1 MILGQV
7 HGTSLAEFREKFERN
22 LWGREKLSSPRQ
34 HFFGLSLVTSSGNT
48 LNYTLPPSLLPSPL
62 SPPPSLF
69 PSHPLSPSHAGSS
82 VQPTTSNTEVDLSYN
97 RTCLKAMIEKI
108 KPSLLTPIH
117 SINWLLLCGRWQKTN
132 KVAPQD
138 VSP

>member
-1 MILGQV
+1 MEL
-7 HGTSLAEFREKFERN
+7 LLLEFREHFQRN
-22 LWGREKLSSPRQ
+22 LWRREKLSSPRQ
-34 HFFGLSLVTSSGNT
+34 HFFGFSLVTSSGNT
-48 LNYTLPPSLLPSPL
+48 LNYILPPSLLPSSL
-62 SPPPSLF
+62 SPPLSVF
-69 PSHPLSPSHAGSS
+69 PSHPLSPSHGGSS

-97 RTCLKAMIEKI
+97 RACLKAMIEKI

-132 KVAPQD
+132 RQTKKVAPQD